1 MRRLTGIATAV
12 VFALIAVI
20 AVGQDG
26 EKPGKAESDDTNKP
40 ATAKAD
46 AENAKGSWTSFR
58 NGPLQRG
65 IAKTTLP
72 AKPELLWDKKSKD
85 GWVSTVAI
93 ADGRV
98 YAPAL
103 EGYVYCLDLKTGK
116 EIWKYRSIE
125 SKDEDE
131 FAAGF
136 KAAPLVTADT
146 IYVGDED
153 GFVHAIDRKT
163 GKKRWVFETLG
174 EIAGGATL
182 TGENILVPSHDANL
196 YCLTP
201 EGKVAWKFETL
212 DRVNCAPALVEN
224 STFVAGCDQ
233 HLRVIDVEKQ
243 EQTLDVELGSY
254 LIASPA
260 IYNDVLYV
268 GAHSGEVI
276 ALNWKTGKDVWRYRG
291 DRDLEIHA
299 SAAVTDDLVLV
310 GSHDK
315 LLHAIDRKTGQGKW
329 TFKTRGRI
337 SSSPAVVGDRVFFGS
352 DDGSIYGVSL
362 GNKKTKAGTQVF
374 KHTTGKDVIA
384 GPAIGEGCLV
394 VGSADRNG
402 RLYCFGKK

>member
-1 MRRLTGIATAV
+1 MRRLIGITTTALACIAAIT
-12 VFALIAVI
+12 FA
-20 AVGQDG
+20 QDG
-26 EKPGKAESDDTNKP
+26 AEP
-40 ATAKAD
+40 AKAKREVAANPAVSIAAPVD
-46 AENAKGSWTSFR
+46 AKGSWSSFR

-65 IAKTTLP
+65 IATTTLP
-72 AKPELLWDKKSKD
+72 DKPELLWEKKSKD

-93 ADGRV
+93 VGGRV

-103 EGYVYCLDLKTGK
+103 EGYVYCFDLKTGR

-125 SKDEDE
+125 STDEDE

-136 KAAPLVTADT
+136 KAAPLVTQDAV
-146 IYVGDED
+146 YVGDED
-153 GFVHAIDRKT
+153 GYIHAIDRKT
-163 GKKRWVFETLG
+163 GKKKWVFETLA

-201 EGKVAWKFETL
+201 DGKVAWKFETL

-233 HLRVIDVEKQ
+233 HLRVIDVKKQ

-260 IYNDVLYV
+260 IYDDVLYV

-315 LLHAIDRKTGQGKW
+315 LLHAIDRKTGKGKW

-337 SSSPAVVGDRVFFGS
+337 SSSPAVVGNRVFFGS

-362 GNKKTKAGTQVF
+362 GDKKAKPGTQVF
-374 KHTTGKDVIA
+374 KFTTGKDVVA

>member
-1 MRRLTGIATAV
+1 MRSLIGIATTAIV
-12 VFALIAVI
+12 ACITAIALS
-20 AVGQDG
+20 QDG
-26 EKPGKAESDDTNKP
+26 ETSSKSASKVAVKP
-40 ATAKAD
+40 AASARSTSD
-46 AENAKGSWTSFR
+46 TKGSWTSFR

-65 IAKTTLP
+65 IATTTLP
-72 AKPELLWDKKSKD
+72 DKLKLRWEIKSKD
-85 GWVSTVAI
+85 GWVATVAI
-93 ADGRV
+93 AGGRV

-103 EGYVYCLDLKTGK
+103 EGFVYCFDLKTGR
-116 EIWKYRSIE
+116 EIWKYRSID
-125 SKDEDE
+125 SDDEEE

-136 KAAPLVTADT
+136 KAAPLVTSDT
-146 IYVGDED
+146 VYVGDED

-182 TGENILVPSHDANL
+182 VGENILVPSHDANL

-201 EGKVAWKFETL
+201 KGKLAWKFETL

-233 HLRVIDVEKQ
+233 HLRVIDIVKGE
-243 EQTLDVELGSY
+243 ETLDVELGSY

-260 IYNDVLYV
+260 VHGDVLYV
-268 GAHSGEVI
+268 GSHAGEVI
-276 ALNWKTGKDVWRYRG
+276 AMNWKTGKDVWRYRG
-291 DRDLEIHA
+291 QRDLEIHA

-315 LLHAIDRKTGQGKW
+315 LLHAIDRKTGKGRW

-352 DDGSIYGVSL
+352 DDGSIYGISL
-362 GNKKTKAGTQVF
+362 GNDKTKPGTQVF
-374 KHTTGKDVIA
+374 KFTTGKDVVA

-402 RLYCFGKK
+402 RLYCFGKR